1 MKSSR
6 IVSIVLNYKNILEN
20 EGLTPKRLDI
30 TVTWNQVSQ
39 EAVKCHVLYLIEVVL
54 SLSENPS
61 ELQTINRLLG
71 CIQGMLGMLGMF
83 TTEDL
88 MCHNKKPEDSFVAD
102 PHAT

>member
-1 MKSSR
+1 MESSR
-6 IVSIVLNYKNILEN
+6 IVSIVLNYKNFLEN

-30 TVTWNQVSQ
+30 AVRWNQVSQ
-39 EAVKCHVLYLIEVVL
+39 EALKCHVLYLIGVVI
-54 SLSENPS
+54 SLSVNPS
-61 ELQTINRLLG
+61 EVQTINRLLG

-88 MCHNKKPEDSFVAD
+88 MNHNKKPEDLFVTD